1 MTWVNLILVVL
12 PIVVVAGSRP
22 IKGASDGLYFETH
35 FNNFN
40 KPYNFNNRK
49 QHGKKSGGWEPGANT
64 GSNTGVN
71 NFEAATYKK
80 VGWRLIPFLLLCYV
94 VAYLD
99 RVNVGF
105 AKLQMLQDLQFSDTV
120 YGLGAGIF
128 FIGYFLFEVPS
139 NVILHRVGAR
149 VWIARIMVTWG
160 VISAGMMFVESV
172 TSFYVMRFLLG
183 VAEAGFF
190 PGIILYLTYW
200 YPAARRAR
208 MTALFMSA
216 IALSGVIGGPLSG
229 WIMQSFV
236 GMGGLKG
243 WQWLFV
249 LEGLPSVAVGIATL
263 FYLDDSIDGAKWLTS
278 PEKELLKRNI
288 SLDNASKQHLSIS
301 AVFKDGRVWLLG
313 LIYFSFVMGLYGVSF
328 WLPTIIK
335 ATGVK
340 DAFQI
345 GMLTAIPYGSAVVA
359 MIFVSRSADRTG
371 ERRWHIAVPALLG
384 AVGLIL
390 SVTWGQNTVLAM
402 TALTLATMG
411 ILTTLPLF
419 WSLPTSF
426 LAGAGAAAGI
436 ALINSVGNLAGFVS
450 PFAVGWLKDMTQST
464 NAGMYLLAVSLV
476 VGALLTLSVPARLVS
491 K

>member
-1 MTWVNLILVVL
+1 M
-12 PIVVVAGSRP
+12 
-22 IKGASDGLYFETH
+22 
-35 FNNFN
+35 
-40 KPYNFNNRK
+40 
-49 QHGKKSGGWEPGANT
+49 Q
-64 GSNTGVN
+64 
-71 NFEAATYKK
+71 
-80 VGWRLIPFLLLCYV
+80 LL
-94 VAYLD
+94 
-99 RVNVGF
+99 
-105 AKLQMLQDLQFSDTV
+105 M
-120 YGLGAGIF
+120 
-128 FIGYFLFEVPS
+128 
-139 NVILHRVGAR
+139 
-149 VWIARIMVTWG
+149 RIR
-160 VISAGMMFVESV
+160 I
-172 TSFYVMRFLLG
+172 
-183 VAEAGFF
+183 
-190 PGIILYLTYW
+190 
-200 YPAARRAR
+200 
-208 MTALFMSA
+208 
-216 IALSGVIGGPLSG
+216 
-229 WIMQSFV
+229 
-236 GMGGLKG
+236 
-243 WQWLFV
+243 
-249 LEGLPSVAVGIATL
+249 
-263 FYLDDSIDGAKWLTS
+263 
-278 PEKELLKRNI
+278 KRNI

-384 AVGLIL
+384 AVGLVL